1 MHKKIRPDVFS
12 KFQKQRQLI
21 KPFCRRHY
29 TKTFITT
36 WIFLTQ
42 FKKKRRRKKSD
53 WYSFSSNTHKLL
65 SSWII
70 FTLMTSNA
78 REKTLVCTCAN
89 KSSSCVSDLASSFY
103 VRSSRVIS
111 WLFSTNDLKC
121 VLSLILMSVIWLN
134 RS

>member
-1 MHKKIRPDVFS
+1 MPRCF
-12 KFQKQRQLI
+12 FQV
-21 KPFCRRHY
+21 PE
-29 TKTFITT
+29 TKAAYKTILPSSLHQNIYNNLD
-36 WIFLTQ
+36 IFNSIL
-42 FKKKRRRKKSD
+42 KKRRRKKSD